1 MATPKVKGPNIKL
14 PKFGDD
20 GGFSVAAWVAPGAY
34 SICKW
39 TAIAHQSK
47 WEADVRENIFQ
58 QKNWGKMQLGEKLK
72 KGYFLGID
80 ELGRPTVIVAVNNSP
95 IIVTSTEAIPLYKWS
110 HVAFTYVNEGM
121 LYLYVN
127 GKLIDFVNFSGEI
140 TPADDNNFVIGKNDE
155 SIGYVSQHVVRTYS
169 TFPSPLGFEGLIDE
183 VNLYLKP
190 LWHKNMLSLYNA
202 SKPKELHADMQ
213 SRILPGATGKAL
225 KFGAR
230 YTYLRYHELWDN
242 MWREPEHPDIVVKFD
257 LMPTS
262 VVFWRGSRS
271 PGWVTENNKWISDQ
285 STELTDCTDNKS
297 EGAESCS
304 EHMSDYQGCHSHV
317 RIIENTDAR
326 VVIHWRYASVDVL
339 YKHPNTCRNP
349 DDWGVWTDEYHYI
362 S

>member
-1 MATPKVKGPNIKL
+1 MENRAYEEVDITYEEVSKYQSRISGPKTIWKAGVSGSALAFDGYNSKVKGPNIKL

-169 TFPSPLGFEGLIDE
+169 FPSPLGFEGLIDE

-190 LWHKNMLSLYNA
+190 LWHKNMQSLYNA

-230 YTYLRYHELWDN
+230 YTYLRYHDLWDN

-262 VVFWRGSRS
+262 VVFWRVREVRDGL
-271 PGWVTENNKWISDQ
+271 P
-285 STELTDCTDNKS
+285 
-297 EGAESCS
+297 
-304 EHMSDYQGCHSHV
+304 
-317 RIIENTDAR
+317 RIINGYLIR
-326 VVIHWRYASVDVL
+326 VQ
-339 YKHPNTCRNP
+339 N
-349 DDWGVWTDEYHYI
+349 
-362 S
+362 